1 MQAVLGRV
9 GDTVLHRGAR
19 VQDGRRALDLRV
31 PADRYTVLVTYL
43 GDGAT
48 RRSRAVERVTLR

>member
-9 GDTVLHRGAR
+9 GDTVVHCAAR
-19 VQDGRRALDLRV
+19 VQHVRRALDLRL

-43 GDGAT
+43 EDGPP
-48 RRSRAVERVTLR
+48 RRSRAVERVNLR